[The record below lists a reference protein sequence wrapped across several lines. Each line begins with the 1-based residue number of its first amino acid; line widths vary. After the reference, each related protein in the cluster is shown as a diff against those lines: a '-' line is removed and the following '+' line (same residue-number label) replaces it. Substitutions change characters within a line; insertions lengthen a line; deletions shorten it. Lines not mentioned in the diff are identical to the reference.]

1 MTTENLKINIE
12 QNSEDHQQRAGVE
25 AAEAQ
30 SNDLISSY
38 SPNAPFAV
46 LFEDDG
52 EGGYVYAARLDANQ
66 NAEIEDV
73 VELYQHH
80 SEFLLPF
87 QMPQDLNVVWSKSGE
102 KAAVLIQQTFHVVF
116 DFTESKT
123 YAKSLEVSE
132 DSTWDRLQF
141 EYRADIIADFEYALS
156 PEPKALL
163 EKAIS
168 AGSKEE
174 NEANR
179 LHLYKALMKST
190 VFVPISSKEEDITHN
205 YLVFPQDND
214 QIVLCV
220 FTEQSTLREIL
231 GEEVHFKS
239 IACSS
244 LFRLIQ
250 GRDIAAVMI
259 TNAVQDTVA
268 VDASEFSLLSFATNI
283 NQLNYSETVRSLATI
298 MLKEPDVPINHPIFT
313 DLAPLMADYEDLK
326 EAFVFQ
332 SSAEESTVT
341 LGLVLNKREERR
353 LVAFY
358 KEFKQLNKKHFQE
371 DDKIE
376 LSVLK
381 DGEHLLHAVREK
393 TDAVFKR

>member
-1 MTTENLKINIE
+1 MTTDDIQIDIAKDTSSLDQEV
-12 QNSEDHQQRAGVE
+12 EDEG
-25 AAEAQ
+25 
-30 SNDLISSY
+30 LFCSY
-38 SPNAPFAV
+38 SPAAPFAV

-52 EGGYVYAARLDANQ
+52 EAGYVYAARLDAQQ
-66 NAEIEDV
+66 NADVEDL

-87 QMPQDLNVVWSKSGE
+87 QMPQDLNVVWSKNGE
-102 KAAVLIQQTFHVVF
+102 KAAVLIQETFHVVF
-116 DFTESKT
+116 DFATSRT
-123 YAKSLEVSE
+123 YAKSLDVPEESGW
-132 DSTWDRLQF
+132 SRLQF
-141 EYRADIIADFEYALS
+141 EYRADIVGDFEYALS

-168 AGSKEE
+168 KGSIEE
-174 NEANR
+174 NESNR
-179 LHLYKALMKST
+179 LSLYKALMKST
-190 VFVPISSKEEDITHN
+190 VFVPISSDEADITHN
-205 YLVFPQDND
+205 YLVFPQDD
-214 QIVLCV
+214 DKIVLGV
-220 FTEQSTLREIL
+220 FTELDTLKEIL
-231 GEEVHFKS
+231 GEDVHFKS

-244 LFRLIQ
+244 LFRLLQ
-250 GRDIAAVMI
+250 GRDVAAVII
-259 TNAVQDTVA
+259 TNTTQDTV
-268 VDASEFSLLSFATNI
+268 VIDASEFSLLSFATNI

-298 MLKEPDVPINHPIFT
+298 MLKEPDIEVTHPIFE
-313 DLAPLMADYEDLK
+313 DLKTLMADYDDLK

-341 LGLVLNKREERR
+341 LGLILTKREERR

-358 KEFKQLNKKHFQE
+358 KEFRALNKKYFQE

-393 TDAVFKR
+393 TEPIYQK